1 MKNSSNIIFQR
12 PQELLEEGGGE
23 SDRPLISGK
32 QALIQEFLMA
42 DPLSR
47 SHSYGRKTASI
58 NLARE
63 KGERRFAKKAARDN
77 GRKMWKVAKGRVT
90 KGARTWRGTKRRDNG
105 AKNTGSRG
113 NGKGPLRPSFGQSV
127 RLWWEKLW
135 PTGHFQR
142 LSLFL
147 LLFFPP
153 PIFYARRVNE
163 LNEDEAFLDRIYFRY
178 SFFRIKRSYAS

>member
-12 PQELLEEGGGE
+12 PQELLKEGGGE

-90 KGARTWRGTKRRDNG
+90 KGARTWRGTKRRDNESKKHREQG
-105 AKNTGSRG
+105 GWKRTPSAILWSKRS
-113 NGKGPLRPSFGQSV
+113 PLVRKIVADRPFS
-127 RLWWEKLW
+127 
-135 PTGHFQR
+135 
-142 LSLFL
+142 LSLSFFFFFL
-147 LLFFPP
+147 LRYFT
-153 PIFYARRVNE
+153 RDE
-163 LNEDEAFLDRIYFRY
+163 LT
-178 SFFRIKRSYAS
+178 S

>member
-12 PQELLEEGGGE
+12 PQELLKEGGGE

-90 KGARTWRGTKRRDNG
+90 KGARTWRGTKRRDNESKKHREQG
-105 AKNTGSRG
+105 GMEKDPFGHPLVKAFASGEKNCG
-113 NGKGPLRPSFGQSV
+113 RPAIFSLSF
-127 RLWWEKLW
+127 
-135 PTGHFQR
+135 F
-142 LSLFL
+142 

-178 SFFRIKRSYAS
+178 SFLRIKRSYAS

>member
-90 KGARTWRGTKRRDNG
+90 KGARTWRGTKRRDNESKKHREQG
-105 AKNTGSRG
+105 GMEKDPFGHPLVKAFASGEKNCG
-113 NGKGPLRPSFGQSV
+113 RPAIFSLSF
-127 RLWWEKLW
+127 
-135 PTGHFQR
+135 FFFF
-142 LSLFL
+142 FL
-147 LLFFPP
+147 LRYFT
-153 PIFYARRVNE
+153 RDE
-163 LNEDEAFLDRIYFRY
+163 LT
-178 SFFRIKRSYAS
+178 S